1 MNSLIIDTTYGS
13 CSASIIDSNM
23 HCFYTFNSSNKLQSE
38 TITSVTLETF
48 KKAKKDIKDIS
59 NLVVTNGPG
68 NFTSI
73 RVGVS
78 FALGIAKGLSL
89 PVYSISSLDLL
100 SIFEN
105 EKLIK
110 DKSYICVM
118 PSRGNEFFVKVFEKN
133 SDSSSGILKLK
144 KTDLENQF
152 SKNNYVA
159 VINSLQNE
167 QINIENF
174 NLIERNLGDMSL
186 DLVLKIKNSNL
197 KLNKLEELNYFSNPS
212 AEKVRSSWY
221 MKKKK

>member
-1 MNSLIIDTTYGS
+1 MNSLILDTTYGS

-48 KKAKKDIKDIS
+48 KKAKKNIKDIS

-133 SDSSSGILKLK
+133 SDSSSDILKLK
-144 KTDLENQF
+144 KADLENQF
-152 SKNNYVA
+152 SKNSYVA

-197 KLNKLEELNYFSNPS
+197 RLNKLEELNYFSNPS

>member
-23 HCFYTFNSSNKLQSE
+23 HCFYTYNSSNKLQSE

-48 KKAKKDIKDIS
+48 KKAKKDLKDIS

-133 SDSSSGILKLK
+133 SDSSSDILKLK
-144 KTDLENQF
+144 KADLENQF
-152 SKNNYVA
+152 SKNSYVA

-186 DLVLKIKNSNL
+186 DLVLKIKNNNL
-197 KLNKLEELNYFSNPS
+197 ELNKLEELNYFSNPS

>member
-133 SDSSSGILKLK
+133 SDSSSDILKLK
-144 KTDLENQF
+144 KADLENQF

>member
-23 HCFYTFNSSNKLQSE
+23 HCFYTYNSSNKLQSE
-38 TITSVTLETF
+38 TITAVTLETF
-48 KKAKKDIKDIS
+48 KKAKKGIKDIS

-133 SDSSSGILKLK
+133 SDSSSDILKLK
-144 KTDLENQF
+144 KADLENQF
-152 SKNNYVA
+152 SKNSYVA

>member
-23 HCFYTFNSSNKLQSE
+23 HCFYTYNSSNKLQSE

-133 SDSSSGILKLK
+133 SDSSSDILKLK
-144 KTDLENQF
+144 KADLENQF

-167 QINIENF
+167 QMNIENF

>member
-38 TITSVTLETF
+38 TITAVTLETF
-48 KKAKKDIKDIS
+48 KKAKKDVKDIS

-133 SDSSSGILKLK
+133 SDSSSDILKLK
-144 KTDLENQF
+144 KADLENQF
-152 SKNNYVA
+152 SKNNYIA

>member
-23 HCFYTFNSSNKLQSE
+23 HCFYTYNSSNKLQSE

-48 KKAKKDIKDIS
+48 KKAKKDLKDIN
-59 NLVVTNGPG
+59 NLIVTNGPG

-105 EKLIK
+105 KKLIK
-110 DKSYICVM
+110 DKSYICIM
-118 PSRGNEFFVKVFEKN
+118 PSRGNEFFIKVFEKN
-133 SDSSSGILKLK
+133 SDSTSGILKIK
-144 KTDLENQF
+144 KADLENQF

-159 VINSLQNE
+159 VINSLQNK
-167 QINIENF
+167 QINIENL

>member
-133 SDSSSGILKLK
+133 SDSSSDILKLK

-152 SKNNYVA
+152 SKNDYVA

>member
-23 HCFYTFNSSNKLQSE
+23 HCFYTYNSSNKLQSE

-133 SDSSSGILKLK
+133 SDSSSDILKLK
-144 KTDLENQF
+144 KADLENQF
-152 SKNNYVA
+152 SKNSYVA
-159 VINSLQNE
+159 VINSLQND

>member
-23 HCFYTFNSSNKLQSE
+23 HCFYTYNSSNKLQSE
-38 TITSVTLETF
+38 TITSVALETF
-48 KKAKKDIKDIS
+48 KKAKIDIKDIS

-133 SDSSSGILKLK
+133 SDSSSDILKLK
-144 KTDLENQF
+144 KADLENQF
-152 SKNNYVA
+152 SKNSYVA

-197 KLNKLEELNYFSNPS
+197 ELNKLEELNYFSNPS

>member
-23 HCFYTFNSSNKLQSE
+23 HCFYTYNSSNKLQSE

-59 NLVVTNGPG
+59 NLIVTNGPG

-133 SDSSSGILKLK
+133 SDSSSDILKLK
-144 KTDLENQF
+144 KADLENQF

>member
-23 HCFYTFNSSNKLQSE
+23 HCFYTYNSSNKLQSE

-197 KLNKLEELNYFSNPS
+197 ELNKLEELNYFSNPS

>member
-23 HCFYTFNSSNKLQSE
+23 HCFYTYNSSNKLQSE
-38 TITSVTLETF
+38 TITSVALETF
-48 KKAKKDIKDIS
+48 KKAKKDVKDIS

-133 SDSSSGILKLK
+133 SDSSSDILKLK
-144 KTDLENQF
+144 KADLENQF

>member
-23 HCFYTFNSSNKLQSE
+23 HCFYTYNSSNKLQSE

-144 KTDLENQF
+144 KADLENQF
-152 SKNNYVA
+152 SKKNYVA

-197 KLNKLEELNYFSNPS
+197 ELNKLEELNYFSNPS

>member
-38 TITSVTLETF
+38 TITAVTLETF
-48 KKAKKDIKDIS
+48 KKAKKDVKDIS

-100 SIFEN
+100 SIFEK

-133 SDSSSGILKLK
+133 SDSSSDILKLK
-144 KTDLENQF
+144 KADLENQF
-152 SKNNYVA
+152 SKNSYVA

-186 DLVLKIKNSNL
+186 DLVLKIKNNNL
-197 KLNKLEELNYFSNPS
+197 ELNKLEELNYFSNPS